1 MADKGLKVF
10 LNRNFA
16 KAEKQTYFSTF
27 APAIITMSDYIIRN
41 AQVINEGKISSQDVL
56 IRGQRIERVDS
67 SFDVKFKVEEINA
80 EGLHLMPGIIDD
92 QVHFREPGL
101 THKATIQSEA
111 RAGIAGGVT
120 SFMEMPNTDPPATT
134 LELLEQK
141 YDIASRTSLAN
152 YSFYMGTNHHN
163 FSELMKVD
171 KSKICGIKIFMGSS
185 TGDMLV
191 DEPEVLERI
200 FKERNDIL
208 IATHC
213 EDDRLVKQRTELY
226 KEKYGENIPFE
237 CHAEIRNEEV
247 CLNSSS
253 YAVELAKKFNSRLHV
268 FHLSTA
274 GELKL
279 FRNDIPLKDKRIT
292 AEICVHHLYFD
303 KSDYERLGS
312 KIKCNP
318 AIKEAHHKKALF
330 EAMLDDRLDVI
341 ATDHAPHTAE
351 EKANKY
357 LKAPSGLPLIQ
368 HSLNIMLDF
377 YWQGKISLEKIIEKM
392 CHAPAICFQVK
403 DRGYVREGY
412 YADLVLVD
420 LNKEYTVLG
429 AGAPKPNVLYKCGW
443 SPLEGK
449 TFKGQVVSTFVN
461 GFAAYENGAF
471 NERQTGMRLAFDR

>member
-1 MADKGLKVF
+1 
-10 LNRNFA
+10 
-16 KAEKQTYFSTF
+16 
-27 APAIITMSDYIIRN
+27 MSDYIIRN
-41 AQVINEGKISSQDVL
+41 AQIINEGKISSQDVL
-56 IRGQRIERVDS
+56 IRNRHIERVDG
-67 SFDVKFKVEEINA
+67 SFDVKFKAEEIDA
-80 EGLHLMPGIIDD
+80 TGLHLMPGIIDD

-101 THKATIQSEA
+101 THKATIYTEA

-120 SFMEMPNTDPPATT
+120 SFMEMPNTDPPACT

-141 YDIASRTSLAN
+141 YEIASRTSLAN

-163 FSELMKVD
+163 IAELLRVD
-171 KSKICGIKIFMGSS
+171 KTKICGIKIFMGSS

-191 DEPEVLERI
+191 DEPEVLEQVFR
-200 FKERNDIL
+200 ERNDIL

-213 EDDRLVKQRTELY
+213 EDDRLVKQRTEEY
-226 KEKYGENIPFE
+226 KQKYGENIPFE

-274 GELKL
+274 DELKL
-279 FRNDIPLKDKRIT
+279 FRNDIPLKEKRIT
-292 AEICVHHLYFD
+292 AEICVHHLWFD
-303 KSDYERLGS
+303 KNDYAQLGS

-368 HSLNIMLDF
+368 HSLNMMLGF
-377 YWQGKISLEKIIEKM
+377 HQQGKISLEKIIEKM
-392 CHAPAICFQVK
+392 CHAPAICFNVK
-403 DRGYVREGY
+403 DRGYIREGY
-412 YADLVLVD
+412 FADMVLVD
-420 LNKEYTVLG
+420 TGSRFTVRG
-429 AGAPKPNVLYKCGW
+429 SQSEKPNVLYKCGW

-449 TFKGQVVSTFVN
+449 EFTGKVITTFVN
-461 GFAAYENGAF
+461 GYPVYKNEKFD
-471 NERQTGMRLAFDR
+471 ERQMGMRLEFAR

>member
-1 MADKGLKVF
+1 
-10 LNRNFA
+10 
-16 KAEKQTYFSTF
+16 
-27 APAIITMSDYIIRN
+27 MSDYIIRN

-56 IRGQRIERVDS
+56 IRNKRIERVDS
-67 SFDVKFKVEEINA
+67 SFDVKFKAEEIDA

-101 THKATIQSEA
+101 THKATIYSEA
-111 RAGIAGGVT
+111 RAGVAGGVT
-120 SFMEMPNTDPPATT
+120 SYMEMPNTDPPACTI
-134 LELLEQK
+134 ELLEQK
-141 YDIASRTSLAN
+141 YEIAKRTSLAN

-163 FSELMKVD
+163 IDELMKVD
-171 KSKICGIKIFMGSS
+171 KTKICGIKIFMGSS

-191 DEPEVLERI
+191 DEPEVLEQI
-200 FKERNDIL
+200 FSKRNDIL

-274 GELKL
+274 DELKL
-279 FRNDIPLKDKRIT
+279 FRNDIPLKEKRIT
-292 AEICVHHLYFD
+292 SEICVHHLWFD
-303 KSDYERLGS
+303 KNDYEKWGS

-341 ATDHAPHTAE
+341 ATDHAPHTLE
-351 EKANKY
+351 EKNNKY

-368 HSLNIMLDF
+368 HSLNVMLEF
-377 YWQGKISLEKIIEKM
+377 YLQGKISLEKIIEKM
-392 CHAPAICFQVK
+392 CHAPAICFEVK
-403 DRGYVREGY
+403 DRGYIREGY
-412 YADLVLVD
+412 FADLVLVD
-420 LNKEYTVLG
+420 LKKQFVVRENIIGDNTNKG
-429 AGAPKPNVLYKCGW
+429 NVLYKCGW
-443 SPLEGK
+443 SPFNGK
-449 TFKGQVVSTFVN
+449 EFTGQVVTTFVN
-461 GFAAYENGAF
+461 GFPVYSNEKF
-471 NERQTGMRLAFDR
+471 DERQMGERLDFNP